1 MVTQIKE
8 QALQWFVRL
17 QDAEATE
24 EDWLAFVDWQEADE
38 NHRRAYNL
46 LEQTWAAVDLTAA
59 PVMAANDK
67 APSSRELLSARHPSR
82 RTWLI
87 SGLGIAAALVVTV
100 GLWPHLT
107 GVGVTQTYHTTT
119 APLTVDLADGSHVY
133 LNRDTDLRVRLGRKQ
148 RSATLERGEV
158 AFDVNHDPSR
168 PFAVSA
174 GDRSVRVLGTAFN
187 VIRHGDQF
195 RVSVARGVVSVT
207 APGLSAPVRLTA
219 GLQLDQTSSG
229 PVDVS
234 RIVPDQAFS
243 WREGVLVYRDRPIG
257 DVAADLS
264 RYLATPVVV
273 DPAARSIRFTGSL
286 QISDQQTMLGKLDD
300 YLPITV
306 DRSPDGIRLS
316 ARAGS

>member
-1 MVTQIKE
+1 MRPQIKE
-8 QALQWFVRL
+8 QALQWFGRL

-24 EDWLAFVDWQEADE
+24 EDWLAFVDWQEADDE
-38 NHRRAYNL
+38 HRRAYNL
-46 LEQTWAAVDLTAA
+46 LEQTWAAVDLADVQLE
-59 PVMAANDK
+59 PANDK
-67 APSSRELLSARHPSR
+67 SSPIGELVTARRPPR

-100 GLWPHLT
+100 GIWPHLM
-107 GVGVTQTYHTTT
+107 GSGVTETYHATT
-119 APLTVDLADGSHVY
+119 APMTVDLADGSHVY
-133 LNRDTDLRVRLGRKQ
+133 LNRDTDLTIRLGRKQ
-148 RSATLERGEV
+148 RSATLERGEA

-168 PFAVSA
+168 PFAVKA
-174 GDRSVRVLGTAFN
+174 GNRSVRVLGTAFN
-187 VIRHGDQF
+187 VIYHGDQF

-207 APGLSAPVRLTA
+207 APGLSTPVRLPA

-234 RIVPDQAFS
+234 RIQPDQAFS
-243 WREGVLVYRDRPIG
+243 WREGVLVYRDRPIS

-273 DPAARSIRFTGSL
+273 DPSARAIRFTGSL
-286 QISDQQTMLGKLDD
+286 QVSDEQAMLGKLDD
-300 YLPITV
+300 YLPVTLN
-306 DRSPDGIRLS
+306 RSPNGIRLS

>member
-1 MVTQIKE
+1 MRPQIKE

-17 QDAEATE
+17 QDADATE
-24 EDWLAFVDWQEADE
+24 EVWSAFVHWQEADDE
-38 NHRRAYNL
+38 HRRAYNL
-46 LEQTWAAVDLTAA
+46 LEQTWAAVDLAEV
-59 PVMAANDK
+59 PLEPANDQSPP
-67 APSSRELLSARHPSR
+67 AGDFVTARRPPR

-87 SGLGIAAALVVTV
+87 GGLGIAAALVFTV

-107 GVGVTQTYHTTT
+107 DAGVTRTYHATT
-119 APLTVDLADGSHVY
+119 APMTVDLADGSHVY
-133 LNRDTDLRVRLGRKQ
+133 LNRNTDLSVSLGRKQ
-148 RSATLERGEV
+148 RSATLERGEA

-168 PFAVSA
+168 PFAVKA

-187 VIRHGDQF
+187 VIHHGDQF
-195 RVSVARGVVSVT
+195 RVSVARGIVSVS
-207 APGLSAPVRLTA
+207 APGLPSPVRLTA
-219 GLQLDQTSSG
+219 GLQLDQTQSG

-234 RIVPDQAFS
+234 RIQPNQAFS
-243 WREGVLVYRDRPIG
+243 WREGVLVYRDRPIS

-273 DPAARSIRFTGSL
+273 EPSARAIRFTGSL
-286 QISDQQTMLGKLDD
+286 QVNDEQAMLGKLGD

-306 DRSPDGIRLS
+306 DRSSDGIRLA